1 MEDAMRRFSAVALFS
16 LLACFLLTLS
26 PVQSTASVPEVV
38 PGSGP
43 EVEGSADEIVGMYA
57 VPDAETTYDL
67 YKAKA
72 ALAQKVETS
81 LASDGSEKCSEVA
94 MLSRPE
100 CEAANGASCSC
111 DEGCD
116 CTAGEESCSCDCGWL
131 QE

>member
-1 MEDAMRRFSAVALFS
+1 VRRFSAIVPFS

-26 PVQSTASVPEVV
+26 PTQSTASVPDIV
-38 PGSGP
+38 PETGTEIERS
-43 EVEGSADEIVGMYA
+43 VDEIVGTYA
-57 VPDAETTYDL
+57 VPDARTTYDL

-94 MLSRPE
+94 MLSRSE

-116 CTAGEESCSCDCGWL
+116 CTAGEKSCSCDCGWF